1 MGSYGIGPAR
11 VAMAAIEQGHDDDGI
26 VWPTGIAPFD
36 VHIVLIGDDDSPQ
49 GAYAADLWQSLS
61 EHGLETVLDDRPGL
75 RPGEK
80 FVEADLLG
88 CPIRVTVG
96 KRTLPDG
103 PLEVRI
109 RRTGEVH
116 EVPLD
121 SAADRILALW
131 RGIAGA

>member
-1 MGSYGIGPAR
+1 
-11 VAMAAIEQGHDDDGI
+11 
-26 VWPTGIAPFD
+26 
-36 VHIVLIGDDDSPQ
+36 
-49 GAYAADLWQSLS
+49 
-61 EHGLETVLDDRPGL
+61 VLDDRPGL

-109 RRTGEVH
+109 RRTGEAH

-131 RGIAGA
+131 RGLAGA